1 MGKLMVAEGLG
12 VSVLPDYSVVGDP
25 LCATGLITHRP
36 ISGDDT
42 MVRLLMVTRDVAVV
56 PAAVRVMQSALLA
69 RALTYQQSRA

>member
-25 LCATGLITHRP
+25 LCAAGLITHRP

-42 MVRLLMVTRDVAVV
+42 TVRLLMVTRDVAVV

-69 RALTYQQSRA
+69 RDT